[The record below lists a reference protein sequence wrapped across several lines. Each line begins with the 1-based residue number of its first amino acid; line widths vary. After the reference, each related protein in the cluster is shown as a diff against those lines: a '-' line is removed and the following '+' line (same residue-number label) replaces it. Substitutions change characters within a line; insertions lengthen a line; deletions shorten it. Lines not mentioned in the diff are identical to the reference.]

1 MSASSI
7 IVLAATVPNPL
18 DNIVPNFTIFGAQFT
33 QLWQKLI
40 AGLWGLAIIVAV
52 VYLILGV
59 GSMAAASGVNANP
72 MAHAE
77 GRRKA
82 IGAAIAIG
90 VLAALGVIVGAIL
103 NIVS

>member
-1 MSASSI
+1 MSANRLP
-7 IVLAATVPNPL
+7 VLAATVPNPL
-18 DNIVPNFTIFGAQFT
+18 DNIVPNFTIFGTEFT
-33 QLWQKLI
+33 ALWQKLI

-59 GSMAAASGVNANP
+59 ASMASASGINSNP

-82 IGAAIAIG
+82 LGAAIAIA

>member
-1 MSASSI
+1 MSATSI
-7 IVLAATVPNPL
+7 VVLAATVPNPL
-18 DNIVPNFTIFGAQFT
+18 DHIVPNFTIFGTQFT

>member
-1 MSASSI
+1 MTADR
-7 IVLAATVPNPL
+7 LAVVAAAVPNPL
-18 DNIVPNFTIFGAQFT
+18 DHILPNFTIFGTEFT

-59 GSMAAASGVNANP
+59 GAMAAASGVSANP

-82 IGAAIAIG
+82 IGAAIAIA

>member
-1 MSASSI
+1 MSAGPI
-7 IVLAATVPNPL
+7 AVIAAAVPNPL
-18 DNIVPNFTIFGAQFT
+18 DKIVPNFTIFGTEFT
-33 QLWQKLI
+33 ALWQKLI

-82 IGAAIAIG
+82 IGAAIAIA

>member
-1 MSASSI
+1 MSI
-7 IVLAATVPNPL
+7 RLTVLADAVPNPL
-18 DNIVPNFTIFGAQFT
+18 NNIVPNFTIFGTEFT

-59 GSMAAASGVNANP
+59 GAMAAASGVSANP

-82 IGAAIAIG
+82 IGAAIAIA

>member
-1 MSASSI
+1 MSATSI
-7 IVLAATVPNPL
+7 VVLAAAVPNPL
-18 DNIVPNFTIFGAQFT
+18 DNIVPNFTIFGTQFT

>member
-1 MSASSI
+1 MSADR
-7 IVLAATVPNPL
+7 LAVIAAAVPNPL
-18 DNIVPNFTIFGAQFT
+18 NNIVPNFTIFGTEFT

-59 GSMAAASGVNANP
+59 GAMAAASGVSANP

-82 IGAAIAIG
+82 IGAAIAIA

>member
-1 MSASSI
+1 MSVTSI
-7 IVLAATVPNPL
+7 AVLAATVPNPL
-18 DNIVPNFTIFGAQFT
+18 DKIVPNFTIFGTEFT

-40 AGLWGLAIIVAV
+40 AGVWGLAIIVAV

-103 NIVS
+103 NVVS

>member
-1 MSASSI
+1 MSVTSI
-7 IVLAATVPNPL
+7 AVLAATVPNPL
-18 DNIVPNFTIFGAQFT
+18 DKIVPNFTIFGTEFT

-40 AGLWGLAIIVAV
+40 AGVWGLAIIVAV

-82 IGAAIAIG
+82 IGAAIAIA

>member
-1 MSASSI
+1 MTNLPT
-7 IVLAATVPNPL
+7 LAASISNPL
-18 DNIVPNFTIFGAQFT
+18 DHILPNFTIFGAQFT

-82 IGAAIAIG
+82 IGAAISLA
-90 VLAALGVIVGAIL
+90 VLAALAVIVGAIL
-103 NIVS
+103 NAVS

>member
-1 MSASSI
+1 MSATSI
-7 IVLAATVPNPL
+7 VVLAATVPNPL
-18 DNIVPNFTIFGAQFT
+18 DNIVPNFTIFGTEFT

-59 GSMAAASGVNANP
+59 GSMAAASGVSANP

-82 IGAAIAIG
+82 IGATVAIA

-103 NIVS
+103 HIVS

>member
-1 MSASSI
+1 MSADR
-7 IVLAATVPNPL
+7 LAVIAAAVPNPL
-18 DNIVPNFTIFGAQFT
+18 DHILPNFTIFGTEFT

-59 GSMAAASGVNANP
+59 GSMAAASGVSANP

-82 IGAAIAIG
+82 IGAAIAIA

>member
-1 MSASSI
+1 VSATSI
-7 IVLAATVPNPL
+7 VVLAATVPNPL
-18 DNIVPNFTIFGAQFT
+18 DNIVPNFTIFGTQFT

>member
-1 MSASSI
+1 MKIRFLDASKI
-7 IVLAATVPNPL
+7 PNPL
-18 DNIVPNFTIFGAQFT
+18 DHILPNFTIFGAQFT
-33 QLWQKLI
+33 DLWQKLI

-82 IGAAIAIG
+82 IGAAIALAI
-90 VLAALGVIVGAIL
+90 LAALAVIVGAIL
-103 NIVS
+103 SAVS

>member
-1 MSASSI
+1 MSVTSI
-7 IVLAATVPNPL
+7 AVLAAAVPNPL
-18 DNIVPNFTIFGAQFT
+18 DNIVPNFTIFGTQFT

>member
-1 MSASSI
+1 MSATSI
-7 IVLAATVPNPL
+7 VVLAATVPNPL
-18 DNIVPNFTIFGAQFT
+18 DNIVPNFTIFGTQFT

-82 IGAAIAIG
+82 IGAAIAIA

>member
-1 MSASSI
+1 VTERLLA
-7 IVLAATVPNPL
+7 VLAAVPNPL
-18 DNIVPNFTIFGAQFT
+18 DKIVPDFTIFGAQFT
-33 QLWQKLI
+33 QLWQKLV

-82 IGAAIAIG
+82 IGAALALA

-103 NIVS
+103 AAVS

>member
-1 MSASSI
+1 MTVTSI
-7 IVLAATVPNPL
+7 AVLAAAVPNPL
-18 DNIVPNFTIFGAQFT
+18 NNIVPNFTIFGTEFT

-40 AGLWGLAIIVAV
+40 AGLWGLAIIVAI

-72 MAHAE
+72 MAHQE

-82 IGAAIAIG
+82 IGAAVAIG

-103 NIVS
+103 NVVS

>member
-1 MSASSI
+1 MSAI
-7 IVLAATVPNPL
+7 RLPAVFETVPNPL
-18 DNIVPNFTIFGAQFT
+18 DNIVPNFTIFGTEFT
-33 QLWQKLI
+33 ALWQKLI

-52 VYLILGV
+52 IYLILGV

-72 MAHAE
+72 MAHSE

-82 IGAAIAIG
+82 IGAAVAIA